1 MSRVNSDWNQ
11 YLQAETFEVS
21 KRAAALRYLFQN
33 LNLEGSGE
41 TDSDAQYG
49 IGILLHDIEKRTRRV
64 AELLD
69 STHLLHPDESIEIN
83 WSDPDPI
90 SRLEKLIE
98 SRRSDLQ
105 ASVS

>member
-1 MSRVNSDWNQ
+1 MAHMNSDWNQ

-33 LNLEGSGE
+33 MSLETSGDD
-41 TDSDAQYG
+41 TDAHYG

-69 STHLLHPDESIEIN
+69 SVHLLDPLESIEID
-83 WSDPDPI
+83 WDDSDPI
-90 SRLEKLIE
+90 SRLERLVE
-98 SRRSDLQ
+98 SRRERLQ
-105 ASVS
+105 ASA

>member
-1 MSRVNSDWNQ
+1 MAHMNSDWNQ

-33 LNLEGSGE
+33 MSPETSGDN
-41 TDSDAQYG
+41 TDAQYG

-69 STHLLHPDESIEIN
+69 SVHLLDPLESIEID
-83 WSDPDPI
+83 WDDSDPI
-90 SRLEKLIE
+90 SRLERLVE
-98 SRRSDLQ
+98 SRRERLQ
-105 ASVS
+105 ASA